1 MSTVVLVLLVAGFI
15 CLALA
20 TFGVAPP
27 RINLLAAGLALWLLA
42 ELIPAL
48 AAA

>member
-1 MSTVVLVLLVAGFI
+1 MSALSLVLLIAGFI

-20 TFGVAPP
+20 TFGVSAP

-48 AAA
+48 GAA